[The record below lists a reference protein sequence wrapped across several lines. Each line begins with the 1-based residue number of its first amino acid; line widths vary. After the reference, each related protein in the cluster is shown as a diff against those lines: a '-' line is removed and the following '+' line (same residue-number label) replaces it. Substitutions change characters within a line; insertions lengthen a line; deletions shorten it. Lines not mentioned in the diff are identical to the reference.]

1 MLRRNADSVKD
12 HNGYAENHSGRMN
25 PSAPAAVTAP
35 PRETLL
41 EMYETM
47 VRARRLDERCWLLH
61 RQGKIGFHISGIGH
75 EAAQVGIAFAMRRGY
90 DFLHPYYRDL
100 AMVLA
105 LGMPMRG
112 VLLGSFGKQG
122 DPSSGGRQMPNH
134 YCYKPGNVFSVSSPV
149 GTQLPQAAGLAL
161 AEKLKGGDRVTVTCI
176 GEGATSEGD
185 FHEALD
191 WAGVHKLPLV
201 VVVENNEYAISVP
214 MRLQMAIERVAD
226 RAAAY
231 GIRGVS
237 VDGLDVFAS
246 YAAAKEAVD
255 IARTGGGTTLLEV
268 RVARLTPH
276 SSDDNDSTYR
286 SPEERAKLKAQDPL
300 PRFQK
305 QLLEMGVLDKGLIQ
319 EIEARAL
326 AEVDDALR
334 YAESAP
340 YPPVEWAR
348 GPVFAE

>member
-1 MLRRNADSVKD
+1 MPELDIANIRDRNSHAPEAT
-12 HNGYAENHSGRMN
+12 NPAE
-25 PSAPAAVTAP
+25 PSATPSP
-35 PRETLL
+35 ECLR
-41 EMYETM
+41 EMYEVM

-61 RQGKIGFHISGIGH
+61 RQGRIGFHISGIGH

-100 AMVLA
+100 AMVIA
-105 LGMPMRG
+105 LGMSMRD

-134 YCYKPGNVFSVSSPV
+134 YCYKPANILSISSPV
-149 GTQLPQAAGLAL
+149 GTQLPQAAGVAL

-246 YAAAKEAVD
+246 YAAAKEA
-255 IARTGGGTTLLEV
+255 IERARAGEGTTLLEARVV
-268 RVARLTPH
+268 RITPH
-276 SSDDNDSTYR
+276 SSDDNDNTYR
-286 SPEERAKLKAQDPL
+286 SPEEKARLRTQDPL
-300 PRFQK
+300 PRFQR
-305 QLLEMGVLDKGLIQ
+305 QLLELGVLTPTMIA
-319 EIEARAL
+319 EIEQRAQ

-334 YAESAP
+334 YAENAP
-340 YPPVEWAR
+340 YPPITWAM
-348 GPVFAE
+348 GPVFAG